1 LKRYQGRWTGVVEM
15 PGENG
20 GLKAAGAG
28 AVALVA
34 ALTFLYAVSQFLR
47 NSVAVIAPDLAEEMA
62 LSAAELGLLS
72 SAFFFAFAA
81 VQLPLGIALDRF
93 GPKRCMLAGAGIT
106 VAGIL
111 VFAFAGGA
119 YVLAAGRALMGL
131 GCSVSLMG
139 PLALYARRFSSD
151 RFATLTGL
159 QIGLG
164 SIGNLFATAPLAFA
178 TASFGWR
185 NAFLGIGV
193 ITLLAALAV
202 ALVVR
207 GEGAGPATGER
218 KETFAENLSGILAV
232 FRTPS
237 VWRLYVMQ
245 LAGYSSFT
253 LVIGLWGGP
262 YLTHIYGFDLTAR
275 GELLFIAVIGL
286 IAGSIAWGPTDRLF
300 HSYRR
305 PVLTGAG
312 LTASALLVLAM
323 SGELPGPTVAVW
335 FGAYGVLSAYVA
347 VLVAQGRTLFP
358 PHLVGRGL
366 TLLNTGTMGGVFL
379 TQVISGLVIDFFAAA
394 PGGGYPLEAYQ
405 LVFALQAGLILLAC
419 SAYWRAPD
427 TWKAAKS

>member
-1 LKRYQGRWTGVVEM
+1 M
-15 PGENG
+15 PGTSG

-28 AVALVA
+28 AIALVA
-34 ALTFLYAVSQFLR
+34 SLTFLYAVSQFLR
-47 NSVAVIAPDLAEEMA
+47 NSVAVIAPDLAAEMA
-62 LSAAELGLLS
+62 LSAADLGLLS
-72 SAFFFAFAA
+72 SAFFLVFAA

-93 GPKRCMLAGAGIT
+93 GPKKCMLVAAGIT

-111 VFAFAGGA
+111 VFSFATGTFTL
-119 YVLAAGRALMGL
+119 VAGRALMGL

-139 PLALYARRFSSD
+139 PLALYARRFSSE

-178 TASFGWR
+178 AASFGWR
-185 NAFLGIGV
+185 GSFLGVAV

-202 ALVVR
+202 AFVVKSDS
-207 GEGAGPATGER
+207 AGPATSEA
-218 KETFAENLSGILAV
+218 KETFAENLAGILAV

-237 VWRLYVMQ
+237 VWRLYAMQ

-275 GELLFIAVIGL
+275 GELLLVAVIGL
-286 IAGSIAWGPTDRLF
+286 VVGSIAWGPTDRLF
-300 HSYRR
+300 RSYKR
-305 PVLTGAG
+305 PVLLGAG
-312 LTASALLVLAM
+312 LTASMLLVLAIV
-323 SGELPGPTVAVW
+323 GALPGPMLTLW
-335 FGAYGVLSAYVA
+335 FGAYGLLSAFVA

-366 TLLNTGTMGGVFL
+366 TLLNTGTMGGVFI
-379 TQVISGLVIDFFAAA
+379 TQSISGLVIDLFEKG
-394 PGGGYPLEAYQ
+394 PGGSYPLDAYR
-405 LVFALQAGLILLAC
+405 LVFALQAGLILLA
-419 SAYWRAPD
+419 AWVYWQ
-427 TWKAAKS
+427 AADARRPVKP